1 MPIKPAPPSCSDTAL
16 LTQRD
21 ISRLRWRSRRG
32 LLENDLFMDRF
43 FQRHLHSLTV
53 TDGHALMELMSL
65 SDNDLLDLLLER
77 KSPAEVEPALDR
89 SDIHHLLSLLKEK

>member
-1 MPIKPAPPSCSDTAL
+1 MPAEPAQSPHPNDAQ

-32 LLENDLFMDRF
+32 LLENDLFMERF
-43 FQRHLHSLTV
+43 FQRHIHSLTV
-53 TDGHALMELMSL
+53 TDGRNLMELMSL

-77 KSPAEVEPALDR
+77 KSLVEVSPALNRPDV
-89 SDIHHLLSLLKEK
+89 HHLLLLLKEK